1 MRFLLRRSAVA
12 AVLWMMA
19 SLGVGAPPERTDSA
33 RSAGS
38 QAAPKHAT
46 THETHATPSEAG
58 IGAHGQMASDD
69 EGLRPTRRPDGK
81 KWRIG
86 YVDSG
91 DYSEYPRTLRA
102 IVQGLVQLHWLS
114 PLDLPSH
121 LDSAELW
128 GFLVAHARSDYL
140 EFVADAWWRPG
151 NADPQQRPAVR
162 RAIADRLA
170 KRADLDLILAMGTWA
185 GQDMAALQAPVPT
198 IVASTSDPI
207 AARII
212 RSVEDSGLK
221 NLHARVE
228 PQRYQRQIRLFH
240 EIFPFKRLGLVYED
254 SPEGRIYGGVDAV
267 YEIAREAGFSV
278 VACHTPSN
286 GVPQS
291 QATQGVLD
299 CYRQLAPHIDAAYV
313 TVHRGVTPT
322 SIRAVAE
329 VLGRAAIPSFSMLGS
344 GQVQQGI
351 LLSVAEADASYV
363 GRFYART
370 IARIL
375 NGESP
380 GDLTQVWTDPSK
392 LAINLQTARLIGF
405 DPPVE
410 ALFAADELFSHEAT
424 CTTQCS
430 PH

>member
-1 MRFLLRRSAVA
+1 MPATSASVA
-12 AVLWMMA
+12 AKSAA
-19 SLGVGAPPERTDSA
+19 SSVVAESPA
-33 RSAGS
+33 
-38 QAAPKHAT
+38 
-46 THETHATPSEAG
+46 SEDA
-58 IGAHGQMASDD
+58 
-69 EGLRPTRRPDGK
+69 GLRPTRRPDGK

-102 IVQGLVQLHWLS
+102 IVQGLAQLGWLS
-114 PLDLPSH
+114 TIEIPPY

-128 GFLVAHARSDYL
+128 QFLVTHTRSEYL
-140 EFVADAWWRPG
+140 EFVTDAWWQPSH
-151 NADPQQRPAVR
+151 ADPQQRPAVR
-162 RAIADRLA
+162 RAIAERLA
-170 KRADLDLILAMGTWA
+170 KQADLDLILAMGTWA

-198 IVASTSDPI
+198 IVASTSDAV
-207 AARII
+207 AAKII
-212 RSVEDSGLK
+212 RSVEDSGLD

-240 EIFPFKRLGLVYED
+240 DIYPFKRLGIVYED
-254 SPEGRIYGGVDAV
+254 SPEGRLYGGVDAV
-267 YEIAREAGFSV
+267 HEIAREAGFSV
-278 VACHTPSN
+278 IACHTPSN

-291 QATQGVLD
+291 EATRGVLD
-299 CYRQLAPHIDAAYV
+299 CYRRLAPNIDAAYV

-322 SIRAVAE
+322 SVRAVAE
-329 VLGRAAIPSFSMLGS
+329 ILSHAAVPSFSMLGS

-370 IARIL
+370 IAHIL
-375 NGESP
+375 NGAKPRS
-380 GDLTQVWTDPSK
+380 LSQVWIDPSK

-410 ALFAADELFSHEAT
+410 ALFAADELFSHDT
-424 CTTQCS
+424 PGTPRVDLQ
-430 PH
+430 